1 MEIILKNKTAWVFGG
16 SRGIG
21 RSIALE
27 LARAGA
33 NIVLIARNKIQLQKV
48 KDELSE
54 EARQKHDVLSV
65 DVSRR
70 DVLIK
75 TLKSYASLNPA
86 DILINNSGGPP
97 PGQAHTAE
105 LEEYSD
111 AFNQHVL
118 AAQSILKIALPEM
131 KRNRFGRVINIIS
144 TSVKQPI
151 DGLGVSNTIR
161 GAIANWGKTVA
172 SELGGFGV
180 TVNNVLPGATKTD
193 RLLDLIQKNATK
205 TGSETESVVKKMQ
218 HSIPVGR
225 FADPAEIA
233 YLVVFL
239 SSDYAAYINGV
250 NIPVDGGRT
259 KSL

>member
-1 MEIILKNKTAWVFGG
+1 MEINLKNKTAWVFGG

-27 LARAGA
+27 LAQAGA
-33 NIVLIARNKIQLQKV
+33 NVVLIARNKIQLNTV
-48 KDELSE
+48 LEELVR
-54 EARQKHDVLSV
+54 ADGQKHDVLSV
-65 DVSRR
+65 DVSKRE
-70 DVLIK
+70 VVIK
-75 TLKSYASLNPA
+75 TLGDYVRLNPA

-105 LEEYSD
+105 LEEYFD

-118 AAQSILKIALPEM
+118 AAQSIIKIALPEM
-131 KRNRFGRVINIIS
+131 KRNRFGRIINIIS

-161 GAIANWGKTVA
+161 GAMANWGKTIA

-193 RLLDLIQKNATK
+193 RLLDLIKKNVMK
-205 TGSETESVVKKMQ
+205 TGSETESVVKKCRIQ
-218 HSIPVGR
+218 
-225 FADPAEIA
+225 FQ
-233 YLVVFL
+233 LVDL
-239 SSDYAAYINGV
+239 L
-250 NIPVDGGRT
+250 T
-259 KSL
+259 QLK